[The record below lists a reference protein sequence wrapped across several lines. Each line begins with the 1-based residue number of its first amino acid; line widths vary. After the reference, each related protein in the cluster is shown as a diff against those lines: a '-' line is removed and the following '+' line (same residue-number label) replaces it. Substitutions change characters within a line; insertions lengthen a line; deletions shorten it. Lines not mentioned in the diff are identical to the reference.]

1 MAEIMMITIV
11 TKNKITTIMA
21 NIVITIIRF
30 FLVNYNPLGLP
41 TVLMSINPNQ
51 SFNHYQVN
59 FSFPKNVLEYSV
71 MQSKTVSL
79 MTFLCRS

>member
-1 MAEIMMITIV
+1 MAETMITIV
-11 TKNKITTIMA
+11 TKNKITIMT

-59 FSFPKNVLEYSV
+59 FYSPQNV
-71 MQSKTVSL
+71 
-79 MTFLCRS
+79 F